1 MYLVSWTDEVYGLC
15 SLLQDYVDYGRWGQ
29 GENPGLLLVSRNQ
42 VHSVTSSWSLA
53 WFFIQRPLEFLVI
66 VMFTGQ
72 AFALYVLPN
81 EVWKTGR
88 EWKNVPICWE
98 GSKLLFLNSHNTCRI
113 SGIRKE
119 LKIMKKK
126 STYKSQWGLVGY
138 GLLRQWLPSFALW
151 MGPNEFCAG
160 LSAWNALFNWLFQF
174 LSKNKNGSD
183 CDQL

>member
-1 MYLVSWTDEVYGLC
+1 MKSMACAASYNTMWTMGGGGREKIQDSCCVQKPGTQCHQFLKL
-15 SLLQDYVDYGRWGQ
+15 SLGF
-29 GENPGLLLVSRNQ
+29 
-42 VHSVTSSWSLA
+42 H
-53 WFFIQRPLEFLVI
+53 QRPLEFLVI
-66 VMFTGQ
+66 VMFTGL

-98 GSKLLFLNSHNTCRI
+98 GSKLLLLNSHNTCRI

-160 LSAWNALFNWLFQF
+160 LSAWNAWFNWLFQF
-174 LSKNKNGSD
+174 LSKKKNGSD
-183 CDQL
+183 CNQL